1 MTPATEQ
8 KPLYQPLCTHC
19 NRPAAVTYGAIKLC
33 ARHFGIDIASRG
45 LAANGTVWDRDSGV
59 FRLPTAEEAARID
72 AMISAIVKPLC
83 PVADRTEQPH
93 SAARPGAHSPAPG
106 SGGFGSTLHA
116 SERERFD
123 RATGGGHA

>member
-72 AMISAIVKPLC
+72 ATISAISKPLC
-83 PVADRTEQPH
+83 PAAGENEQPPG
-93 SAARPGAHSPAPG
+93 AAQPGAHSPAPG
-106 SGGFGSTLHA
+106 SDGFGSTLHA